1 MFQEE
6 NVNLEF
12 KEAVSQS
19 FLKTVSAYANY
30 GDGTI
35 IFGVR
40 DKGQILGLT
49 KPEEVMLQIENM
61 VNDSIDPRP
70 IFSLHLEDKDGK
82 FLVFL
87 HVRQGKDAPY
97 YFKGKAY
104 KRSATS
110 TLPLDRQ
117 ELNRLLLKGLN
128 LTYEASRAEDQSL
141 EFKLLEEKMKS
152 GLGIDSLTLDIL
164 KTLGLYAKEGY
175 FNRAALLLS
184 DRPDLPMS
192 GVDMV
197 KFGDNINLI
206 LFRGT
211 SQGVSILAQFD
222 YALEIFERYYQYQEI
237 IDYKREDKQLIPK
250 AAFREA
256 LANALVH
263 REWDLPAHIQIA
275 MYQDRIEINSPGGL
289 PLGMSQESYLNEYAS
304 ILRNPIIAGV
314 FHRLGLIEKF
324 GTGVARILNAYEG
337 SYLKPKFKIG
347 PDNIRVTLPFYKESL
362 PYLSQAEH
370 MVYDLI
376 QDQGISS
383 RSAIDAKTGFDKSK
397 TLRVIR
403 KLLDKELIK
412 KEGRGPGTSYRLS

>member
-1 MFQEE
+1 M
-6 NVNLEF
+6 NLVF

-30 GDGTI
+30 GDGAI
-35 IFGVR
+35 VFGIG
-40 DKGQILGLT
+40 DKGQIIGVA

-70 IFSLHLEDKDGK
+70 IFSLHQEDRDGK
-82 FLVFL
+82 TLILL
-87 HVRQGKDAPY
+87 HVQMGKDTPY

-128 LTYEASRAEDQSL
+128 LTYEASRADCQSL
-141 EFKLLEEKMKS
+141 EFEILEKKMKDV
-152 GLGIDSLTLDIL
+152 LGIDSLSLDIL

-184 DRPDLPMS
+184 DRQDLPLS

-197 KFGDNINLI
+197 KFGDNINVI

-211 SQGVSILAQFD
+211 SQGVSILTQFD

-237 IDYKREDKQLIPK
+237 IDFKREDKQLIPK

-275 MYQDRIEINSPGGL
+275 MYQDRLEVNSPGGL
-289 PLGMSQESYLNEYAS
+289 PLGMSQESYLNDYAS

-337 SYLKPKFKIG
+337 SYLKPKFQIG
-347 PDNIRVTLPFYKESL
+347 QDNIKVILPFYRENL
-362 PYLSQAEH
+362 PYLSQAEL

-376 QDQGISS
+376 RDS
-383 RSAIDAKTGFDKSK
+383 RASIRSDIDAKTGFDKSK

-403 KLLDKELIK
+403 SLLDKELIK
-412 KEGRGPGTSYRLS
+412 KEGRGPGTSYRLR